1 MHMPICTHGCQTVM
15 TETNKATNF
24 RVILATVCYHCIGTV
39 LNSIKHNYTLI
50 ESYMV
55 PQWSKEQI

>member
-39 LNSIKHNYTLI
+39 LNSAKHKYTLI
-50 ESYMV
+50 
-55 PQWSKEQI
+55 

>member
-15 TETNKATNF
+15 TQTNKAIKF
-24 RVILATVCYHCIGTV
+24 RVILATMCYHCIGTV
-39 LNSIKHNYTLI
+39 LNSTKHKYTLI
-50 ESYMV
+50 QSHMV